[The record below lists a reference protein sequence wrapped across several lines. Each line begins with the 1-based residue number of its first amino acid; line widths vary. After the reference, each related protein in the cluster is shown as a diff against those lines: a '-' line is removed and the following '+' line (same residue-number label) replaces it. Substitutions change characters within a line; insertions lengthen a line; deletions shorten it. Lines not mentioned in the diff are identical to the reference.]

1 MVVVVTVVS
10 KGCVMEE
17 LDLLVVMIVMVVMR
31 RKNVRNCKV
40 RDATCSGGGVIKSG
54 AGINGGNAR

>member
-40 RDATCSGGGVIKSG
+40 RDATCSWGGGD
-54 AGINGGNAR
+54 